1 MGFQNKNQLKV
12 GALVKA
18 TINGKVVEAKVIGIG
33 FNRVTLRS
41 KKGNEVSYAFN
52 SEKFLKWFKEVPL
65 NEVANNHAEKSADD
79 LLKGIKIVTS
89 GQSVKERT
97 TTSKE
102 KEDRFKLA
110 FGFKTT
116 DDKTGFE
123 IIAEDYT
130 LSERKSRLG
139 SLFSPMFFEGS
150 GNQAVAIIL
159 TALHYAEGL
168 NKHSDAEWRAMIDN
182 RDEEKCELTTLDNL
196 DRIGTTLFCGVI
208 KEYAEG
214 NKEFKED
221 LNDFSPDGFWAR
233 YLLKNKNEALFVA
246 QLLCD
251 GGINKYGL
259 SCAGLT
265 ENLLKDIFDNMGLA
279 NIKEVD
285 EYLAE
290 LDKEE
295 AELEKEK
302 AELEKE
308 EAELEKEEAELEKE
322 EAELKE

>member
-1 MGFQNKNQLKV
+1 MGFQNENQLKV

-18 TINGKVVEAKVIGIG
+18 TINGKVVEAKVISIG

-41 KKGNEVSYAFN
+41 EKGNEVSYAFN
-52 SEKFLKWFKEVPL
+52 SEKFLKWFNQVPL
-65 NEVANNHAEKSADD
+65 NEVAKNHAEKSGDD
-79 LLKGIKIVTS
+79 LLKGIKIVTN
-89 GQSVKERT
+89 GPSVKER

-116 DDKTGFE
+116 DDKTSFE

-139 SLFSPMFFEGS
+139 SLLAPMFFEGS
-150 GNQAVAIIL
+150 GNQAVAIII
-159 TALHYAEGL
+159 TALMYAEDL

-182 RDEEKCELTTLDNL
+182 RDVEKCELTTLDNL
-196 DRIGTTLFCGVI
+196 DRVGTTLFCGVI

-214 NKEFKED
+214 NREFEKE
-221 LNDFSPDGFWAR
+221 LNDFSPDGFWATT
-233 YLLKNKNEALFVA
+233 LPKNKNEALFVA

-265 ENLLKDIFDNMGLA
+265 KNLLKDIFSNIGLA
-279 NIKEVD
+279 DAKEVD
-285 EYLAE
+285 EHLAN

-295 AELEKEK
+295 AELKE
-302 AELEKE
+302 
-308 EAELEKEEAELEKE
+308 
-322 EAELKE
+322 

>member
-1 MGFQNKNQLKV
+1 MGFQNENELKV
-12 GALVKA
+12 GTSVKA
-18 TINGKVVEAKVIGIG
+18 TINDKVVEAKVINIG

-41 KKGNEVSYAFN
+41 QKGNEVSYAFN
-52 SEKFLKWFKEVPL
+52 SEKFLKWFNHTPL
-65 NEVANNHAEKSADD
+65 SEVAENHAETSGED
-79 LLKGIKIVTS
+79 LLKGVKIVTS
-89 GQSVKERT
+89 GPSVKERT
-97 TTSKE
+97 STPKE

-116 DDKTGFE
+116 DDKTSFE

-139 SLFSPMFFEGS
+139 ALFSPMFFEGS

-159 TALHYAEGL
+159 TALYYAEGL

-182 RDEEKCELTTLDNL
+182 RDVEKCELTTLDNL
-196 DRIGTTLFCGVI
+196 DRVGTTLFCGVI

-214 NKEFKED
+214 NKEFEKD

-233 YLLKNKNEALFVA
+233 TLPKNKNEAMFVA

-259 SCAGLT
+259 SCVGLT
-265 ENLLKDIFDNMGLA
+265 KNLLKDIFNNIGLA
-279 NIKEVD
+279 TAKEVD
-285 EYLAE
+285 EHLAN

-295 AELEKEK
+295 AELKE
-302 AELEKE
+302 
-308 EAELEKEEAELEKE
+308 
-322 EAELKE
+322 

>member
-1 MGFQNKNQLKV
+1 MGFQNENKLEL
-12 GALVKA
+12 GASVKA
-18 TINGKVVEAKVIGIG
+18 TINDKVVEAKVINIG

-41 KKGNEVSYAFN
+41 QKGNEVSYRFN

-65 NEVANNHAEKSADD
+65 NEVSHNHAEKSGED
-79 LLKGIKIVTS
+79 LLKGVKIVTS
-89 GQSVKERT
+89 GASVKDRT
-97 TTSKE
+97 YTPKE

-116 DDKTGFE
+116 DDKTSFE

-139 SLFSPMFFEGS
+139 ALFSPMFFEGS

-159 TALHYAEGL
+159 TALHYAKGL
-168 NKHSDAEWRAMIDN
+168 NKHSDAEWRAMIDS

-196 DRIGTTLFCGVI
+196 DRVATTLFCGVI

-214 NKEFKED
+214 NKEFEKE
-221 LNDFSPDGFWAR
+221 LNDFSPDGFWAMT
-233 YLLKNKNEALFVA
+233 LPKNKNEALFVA

-265 ENLLKDIFDNMGLA
+265 ENLLKDIFNNIGLA
-279 NIKEVD
+279 TAKEVD
-285 EYLAE
+285 EH
-290 LDKEE
+290 
-295 AELEKEK
+295 LENMD
-302 AELEKE
+302 
-308 EAELEKEEAELEKE
+308 KE

>member
-1 MGFQNKNQLKV
+1 MGFQNENKLEL

-18 TINGKVVEAKVIGIG
+18 TINNKVVEAKVINIG

-41 KKGNEVSYAFN
+41 QKGNEATYAFN

-65 NEVANNHAEKSADD
+65 GEVSHNHAEKSGDD

-89 GQSVKERT
+89 GPSVKERT
-97 TTSKE
+97 STPKE

-116 DDKTGFE
+116 DDKTSFE

-139 SLFSPMFFEGS
+139 ALFSPMFFEGS

-159 TALHYAEGL
+159 TALHYAKGL
-168 NKHSDAEWRAMIDN
+168 NRHSDAEWRAMIDN
-182 RDEEKCELTTLDNL
+182 RDEEKCELTTFDNL
-196 DRIGTTLFCGVI
+196 DRVGTTLFCGVI

-214 NKEFKED
+214 NKEFEKE
-221 LNDFSPDGFWAR
+221 LNDFSPDGFWATT
-233 YLLKNKNEALFVA
+233 LPKNKNEALFLA

-265 ENLLKDIFDNMGLA
+265 ENLLKDIFNNIGLA
-279 NIKEVD
+279 TAKEVD
-285 EYLAE
+285 EHLAN

-295 AELEKEK
+295 AELKE
-302 AELEKE
+302 
-308 EAELEKEEAELEKE
+308 
-322 EAELKE
+322 

>member
-1 MGFQNKNQLKV
+1 MGFQNENKLEL
-12 GALVKA
+12 GASVKA
-18 TINGKVVEAKVIGIG
+18 TINNKVVEAKVINIG

-41 KKGNEVSYAFN
+41 QKGNEATYAFN
-52 SEKFLKWFKEVPL
+52 SEKFLKWFKEVSL
-65 NEVANNHAEKSADD
+65 NEVAKNHAEKSGED

-89 GQSVKERT
+89 GPSVKERT
-97 TTSKE
+97 STPKE

-116 DDKTGFE
+116 DDKTSFE

-139 SLFSPMFFEGS
+139 ALLSPMFFEGS
-150 GNQAVAIIL
+150 GNQASAIIL
-159 TALHYAEGL
+159 TALHYAKGL

-196 DRIGTTLFCGVI
+196 DRVGTTLFCGVI

-214 NKEFKED
+214 NKEFEKE
-221 LNDFSPDGFWAR
+221 LNDFSPDGFWAMT
-233 YLLKNKNEALFVA
+233 LPKNKNEALFIA

-265 ENLLKDIFDNMGLA
+265 ENLLKDIFNNIGLA
-279 NIKEVD
+279 TAKEVD
-285 EYLAE
+285 EHLAN

-295 AELEKEK
+295 AELKE
-302 AELEKE
+302 
-308 EAELEKEEAELEKE
+308 
-322 EAELKE
+322 

>member
-1 MGFQNKNQLKV
+1 MGFQNENKLEL
-12 GALVKA
+12 GASVKA
-18 TINGKVVEAKVIGIG
+18 TINNKVVEAKVISIG

-41 KKGNEVSYAFN
+41 QKGNEATYAFN

-65 NEVANNHAEKSADD
+65 NEVAKNHAEKSADD
-79 LLKGIKIVTS
+79 LLKNVKIVTS
-89 GQSVKERT
+89 GPSVKERT
-97 TTSKE
+97 TSAKE

-116 DDKTGFE
+116 DDKTSFE

-130 LSERKSRLG
+130 LSDRKSRLG
-139 SLFSPMFFEGS
+139 ALLSPMFFEGS
-150 GNQAVAIIL
+150 GNQASAIIL
-159 TALHYAEGL
+159 TALRYAKGL

-182 RDEEKCELTTLDNL
+182 RDEEKCEITTLDHL
-196 DRIGTTLFCGVI
+196 DRVGTTLFCGVI

-214 NKEFKED
+214 NKEFEKE
-221 LNDFSPDGFWAR
+221 LNDFSPDGFWAMT
-233 YLLKNKNEALFVA
+233 LPKNKNEAYFVA

-265 ENLLKDIFDNMGLA
+265 ENLLKDIELNFGLA
-279 NIKEVD
+279 TTNEID
-285 EYLAE
+285 EHLAN

-295 AELEKEK
+295 AELKE
-302 AELEKE
+302 
-308 EAELEKEEAELEKE
+308 
-322 EAELKE
+322 

>member
-1 MGFQNKNQLKV
+1 MGFQNENKLKV

-18 TINGKVVEAKVIGIG
+18 TINDKVVEAKVISIG

-41 KKGNEVSYAFN
+41 EKGNEVSYAFN

-65 NEVANNHAEKSADD
+65 NEVANNHAKTSGED
-79 LLKGIKIVTS
+79 LLKGVKIVTS
-89 GQSVKERT
+89 GPSVKERT

-116 DDKTGFE
+116 DDKTSFE

-159 TALHYAEGL
+159 TALYYAEDL
-168 NKHSDAEWRAMIDN
+168 NKHSDAVWSEMIERRN
-182 RDEEKCELTTLDNL
+182 TDECYYDTLDYM
-196 DRIGTTLFCGVI
+196 DRVGTTLFCNVI
-208 KEYAEG
+208 KAYAEG
-214 NKEFKED
+214 NKEFEKD
-221 LNDFSPDGFWAR
+221 LNDFSPDGFWATT
-233 YLLKNKNEALFVA
+233 LPKNKNEAMFVA

-265 ENLLKDIFDNMGLA
+265 KNLIKDIYNNIGLA
-279 NIKEVD
+279 TAKEVD
-285 EYLAE
+285 EHLAN

-295 AELEKEK
+295 AELKE
-302 AELEKE
+302 
-308 EAELEKEEAELEKE
+308 
-322 EAELKE
+322 

>member
-1 MGFQNKNQLKV
+1 MGFQNENKLEL
-12 GALVKA
+12 GASVKA
-18 TINGKVVEAKVIGIG
+18 TINNKVVEAKVINIR

-41 KKGNEVSYAFN
+41 QKGNEATYAFN
-52 SEKFLKWFKEVPL
+52 SEKFLKWFKEVSL
-65 NEVANNHAEKSADD
+65 NEVANNHAETSADD
-79 LLKGIKIVTS
+79 LLKNVKIVTS
-89 GQSVKERT
+89 GASVKDRT
-97 TTSKE
+97 STPKE

-116 DDKTGFE
+116 DDKTSFE

-139 SLFSPMFFEGS
+139 ALLSPMFFEGS
-150 GNQAVAIIL
+150 GNQASAIIL
-159 TALHYAEGL
+159 TALHYAKGL

-196 DRIGTTLFCGVI
+196 DRVATTLFCGVI
-208 KEYAEG
+208 KEYAES
-214 NKEFKED
+214 NKEFEKE
-221 LNDFSPDGFWAR
+221 LNDFSPDGFWATT
-233 YLLKNKNEALFVA
+233 LPKNKNEALFVA

-265 ENLLKDIFDNMGLA
+265 ENLLKDIFNNIGLA
-279 NIKEVD
+279 TAKEVD
-285 EYLAE
+285 EHLANM
-290 LDKEE
+290 D
-295 AELEKEK
+295 
-302 AELEKE
+302 
-308 EAELEKEEAELEKE
+308 KE

>member
-1 MGFQNKNQLKV
+1 MGFQNENKLKV
-12 GALVKA
+12 GASVKA
-18 TINGKVVEAKVIGIG
+18 TINDKVVEAKVINIG

-41 KKGNEVSYAFN
+41 EKGNEASYSFN

-65 NEVANNHAEKSADD
+65 NEVAENHAETSGED
-79 LLKGIKIVTS
+79 LLEGIKIVTS

-97 TTSKE
+97 TTPKE

-116 DDKTGFE
+116 DDKTSFE

-159 TALHYAEGL
+159 TALYYAEGL
-168 NKHSDAEWRAMIDN
+168 NKHSDAEWLKMIES
-182 RDEEKCELTTLDNL
+182 RDVEKCTLTTLDYL
-196 DRIGTTLFCGVI
+196 DRVGTTLFCGVI

-214 NKEFKED
+214 NKEFEKE
-221 LNDFSPDGFWAR
+221 LNDFSPDGFWATT
-233 YLLKNKNEALFVA
+233 LPKNKNEALFVA

-265 ENLLKDIFDNMGLA
+265 KNLLKDIFNNIGLA
-279 NIKEVD
+279 TAKEVD
-285 EYLAE
+285 EHLAN

-295 AELEKEK
+295 AELKE
-302 AELEKE
+302 
-308 EAELEKEEAELEKE
+308 
-322 EAELKE
+322 

>member
-1 MGFQNKNQLKV
+1 MGFQNENKLKV

-18 TINGKVVEAKVIGIG
+18 TINNKVVEAKVINIG

-41 KKGNEVSYAFN
+41 QKGNEATYAFN

-65 NEVANNHAEKSADD
+65 SEVANNHAEKSGED
-79 LLKGIKIVTS
+79 LLKGVKVVTS
-89 GQSVKERT
+89 GPSVKERT
-97 TTSKE
+97 STPKE

-110 FGFKTT
+110 FGFK
-116 DDKTGFE
+116 DSDKTSFE

-139 SLFSPMFFEGS
+139 SLLAPMFFEGS
-150 GNQAVAIIL
+150 GNQASAVII
-159 TALHYAEGL
+159 TALHYAKGL
-168 NKHSDAEWRAMIDN
+168 NKHSDATWRAMIDS
-182 RDEEKCELTTLDNL
+182 RDEEKCTFTTLDNL
-196 DRIGTTLFCGVI
+196 DRVATTLFCGVI

-214 NKEFKED
+214 NKEFEKE
-221 LNDFSPDGFWAR
+221 LNDFSPDGFWATT
-233 YLLKNKNEALFVA
+233 LPKNKNEALFIA

-265 ENLLKDIFDNMGLA
+265 ENLLKDIFSNIGLA
-279 NIKEVD
+279 TAKEVD
-285 EYLAE
+285 EHLAN

-295 AELEKEK
+295 AELEE
-302 AELEKE
+302 
-308 EAELEKEEAELEKE
+308 
-322 EAELKE
+322 

>member
-1 MGFQNKNQLKV
+1 MGFQNENELKV
-12 GALVKA
+12 GASVKA
-18 TINGKVVEAKVIGIG
+18 TINNKVVEAKVINIG

-41 KKGNEVSYAFN
+41 QKGNEVSYSFN

-65 NEVANNHAEKSADD
+65 NEVAHNHAEKSADD
-79 LLKGIKIVTS
+79 LLKGVKIVTS
-89 GQSVKERT
+89 GPSVKERT
-97 TTSKE
+97 STPKE

-110 FGFKTT
+110 FGFRDSGKTS
-116 DDKTGFE
+116 FE

-139 SLFSPMFFEGS
+139 ALFSPMFFEGS
-150 GNQAVAIIL
+150 GNQATAIIL
-159 TALHYAEGL
+159 TALHYAKGL

-182 RDEEKCELTTLDNL
+182 RDEEKCEITTLDHL
-196 DRIGTTLFCGVI
+196 DRVGTTLFCGVI

-214 NKEFKED
+214 NKEFEKE
-221 LNDFSPDGFWAR
+221 LNDFSPDGFWAMT
-233 YLLKNKNEALFVA
+233 LPKNKNEALFIA

-265 ENLLKDIFDNMGLA
+265 ENLLKDFYDNMGLA
-279 NIKEVD
+279 SAGEID
-285 EYLAE
+285 EYLAN

-295 AELEKEK
+295 AELLKM
-302 AELEKE
+302 
-308 EAELEKEEAELEKE
+308 

>member
-1 MGFQNKNQLKV
+1 MGFQNENKLKV

-18 TINGKVVEAKVIGIG
+18 TINEKVVEAKVINIG

-41 KKGNEVSYAFN
+41 QKGNEATYAFN

-65 NEVANNHAEKSADD
+65 NEVAKNHAEKSGAD
-79 LLKGIKIVTS
+79 LLKNVKIVTS
-89 GQSVKERT
+89 GASVKDRT
-97 TTSKE
+97 TTPKE

-116 DDKTGFE
+116 DDKTSFE

-139 SLFSPMFFEGS
+139 ALLSPMFFEGS
-150 GNQAVAIIL
+150 GNQASAIIL
-159 TALHYAEGL
+159 TALHYAKGL
-168 NKHSDAEWRAMIDN
+168 NRHSDAEWRAMIDS
-182 RDEEKCELTTLDNL
+182 RDEEKCEIETLDHL
-196 DRIGTTLFCGVI
+196 DRVGTTLFCGVI

-214 NKEFKED
+214 NKEFEKE
-221 LNDFSPDGFWAR
+221 LNDFSPDGFWAMT
-233 YLLKNKNEALFVA
+233 LPKNKNEALFIA

-265 ENLLKDIFDNMGLA
+265 ENLLKDIEPNLGLA
-279 NIKEVD
+279 TMGEID
-285 EYLAE
+285 EYLAN

-295 AELEKEK
+295 AELKE
-302 AELEKE
+302 
-308 EAELEKEEAELEKE
+308 
-322 EAELKE
+322 

>member
-1 MGFQNKNQLKV
+1 MGFQNENKLKV

-18 TINGKVVEAKVIGIG
+18 TINDKVVEAKVINIG

-41 KKGNEVSYAFN
+41 EKGNEASYSFN
-52 SEKFLKWFKEVPL
+52 SEKFLKWFNHTPL
-65 NEVANNHAEKSADD
+65 SEVAENHAEKSGED
-79 LLKGIKIVTS
+79 LLKGVKIVTS

-97 TTSKE
+97 TTPKE

-116 DDKTGFE
+116 DDKTSFE

-159 TALHYAEGL
+159 TALYYAEGL
-168 NKHSDAEWRAMIDN
+168 NKHSDAEWVKMIENRNTDECYYDTFDN
-182 RDEEKCELTTLDNL
+182 M
-196 DRIGTTLFCGVI
+196 DRVGTTLFCSVI
-208 KEYAEG
+208 KAYAEG
-214 NKEFKED
+214 NKEFEKE
-221 LNDFSPDGFWAR
+221 LNDFSPDGFWATT
-233 YLLKNKNEALFVA
+233 LPKNKNEALFVA

-265 ENLLKDIFDNMGLA
+265 KNLLKDIFNNIGLA
-279 NIKEVD
+279 TAKEVD
-285 EYLAE
+285 EHLAN

-295 AELEKEK
+295 AELKE
-302 AELEKE
+302 
-308 EAELEKEEAELEKE
+308 
-322 EAELKE
+322 